1 MAVAGATPRLHRTR
15 APPFPAPSPD
25 PFPPPRATHPSQLP
39 AEIQV
44 SDPADPFSGSGSLP
58 RALPRRAALG
68 ARAPR
73 PGLAVRGGR
82 HRAPRVLPAPGQR
95 PATPRARA
103 PASRVRPRLGSS
115 LAGPCSAPA
124 ELLMVPLHST
134 AHKSPS
140 ATWRSD
146 SGDTGRGGR
155 FERARSRTWPPP
167 RGKMAVCKDAGLW
180 AGAGREAPGPA
191 VVVHPVWGPG
201 SGSRQ
206 ACAGRRTRELASLY
220 CCLPQPNF
228 SLYIFC
234 MLGISEF
241 DQAILKHYRVTLLP
255 RKNMSVTG
263 IPLNFSKLFF

>member
-15 APPFPAPSPD
+15 APPFPAPFPD

-44 SDPADPFSGSGSLP
+44 SDPADPFSGSGSL
-58 RALPRRAALG
+58 RRAALG
-68 ARAPR
+68 TLAPR

-82 HRAPRVLPAPGQR
+82 RRAPRVLPAPGQR
-95 PATPRARA
+95 PTNPRARA

-124 ELLMVPLHST
+124 VLLMVPLHSM

-146 SGDTGRGGR
+146 SGDTGLRGRGGR

-167 RGKMAVCKDAGLW
+167 PGENGCLQRRGTQG
-180 AGAGREAPGPA
+180 
-191 VVVHPVWGPG
+191 
-201 SGSRQ
+201 GSRQ
-206 ACAGRRTRELASLY
+206 GGSWAGGRGAPGVGSGVWVAPGECWPQGPGTRHPVLLSPSTQLLSIY
-220 CCLPQPNF
+220 
-228 SLYIFC
+228 FC
-234 MLGISEF
+234 MLGISEI
-241 DQAILKHYRVTLLP
+241 DQAVLKHDRVTLLP
-255 RKNMSVTG
+255 RT
-263 IPLNFSKLFF
+263 